1 VFHAQVVNIRLGQF
15 QTVLHAQ
22 ITVLLAHIA
31 TPLAKS
37 LAQTAL
43 LIHTYLQMA
52 AVYLA
57 LVTNILQ
64 EET

>member
-1 VFHAQVVNIRLGQF
+1 VVNIQLVEQF
-15 QTVLHAQ
+15 QTVLLVLMV
-22 ITVLLAHIA
+22 VLLVRIA

-37 LAQTAL
+37 LVQTAL

-52 AVYLA
+52 AAQLA
-57 LVTNILQ
+57 QPINILQ